1 MIFKVIGDEFDGFV
15 DEGYERELMKYGVLS
30 YENWHS
36 FFVSDKLFFVRS
48 LRFT

>member
-1 MIFKVIGDEFDGFV
+1 MIFTVIGDEFDGFV
-15 DEGYERELMKYGVLS
+15 DEGYERELMKYGILS